1 VTGSPLDWREPLAL
15 AALVLVPLLALGLAW
30 ARRRRQAALAT
41 FAEAGLLPA
50 LVPDLDARR
59 RAVRAALLVG
69 AVLLLVVAIAGPLW
83 GFRWEEVHREGVDL
97 VVAIDT
103 SRSMLATDVK
113 PTRLARA
120 KLAVRDLLTQLHG
133 DRVGLVAFAGSAFVQ
148 CPLTLDY
155 GAVRQSLDAI
165 DVGIIPKGGT
175 ALAEAIDTSLEAFEG
190 REGKHQAII
199 LITDGEDHEGK
210 VNEAAARAAE
220 RGVKVYTVGLGT
232 AEGELIPLGGG
243 GFVKDRA
250 GQVVKSRLDQE
261 TLQQIAV
268 DTGGVYLHAT
278 GASLALTDLYR
289 DYIGTME
296 KRELAST
303 LERRFEHRFQV
314 PLALALILLVAD
326 AFVGERRVA
335 RRRRRAAAGVDAV
348 VLASIDRGGATAP
361 RVRGKHGH
369 APATSPAT
377 AAGTAAS
384 AAATAA
390 RDERTGGAAAK
401 GAGQHGVLMAALVL
415 ALASIAWLDPHART
429 REGNRLFAAGQYDD
443 AAKEYNEALVDH
455 PDSALLNFNLG
466 DADYKQGKYDEAIAA
481 YEQGRPGDD
490 DAHASAR
497 TAYNLGNATYR
508 RAEGAV
514 ATDPRKALEQYAAAL
529 VAYRRAIAAA
539 PDDVD
544 AKLNYELV
552 MQKRAE
558 LQKKLE
564 EQRQQ
569 QQQDQQQKDQ
579 QQQNEQQKQDQEKQ
593 DQQQQQQAG
602 GDQQQQQKQQ
612 QGDEHQQAGGDQ
624 KQKDEAG
631 ADQQQAAQ
639 ASPAPAASPGGDQQ
653 RAQAGEPH
661 DQQQQNAAADNAEG
675 AAAGDE
681 PRDGEMTR
689 QEAAAL
695 LDAQRGQEVQP
706 GEVVRRLQGAVVA
719 EPAQD
724 W

>member
-1 VTGSPLDWREPLAL
+1 MTGSPLSWREPLAL
-15 AALVLVPLLALGLAW
+15 VALALVPVLVLALVW
-30 ARRRRQAALAT
+30 ARQRRQTALAA

-59 RAVRAALLVG
+59 RTVRAALLVV
-69 AVLLLVVAIAGPLW
+69 AVLLVVVAIAGPLW
-83 GFRWEEVHREGVDL
+83 GFRWEEVRREGVDL
-97 VVAIDT
+97 IVAIDT

-120 KLAVRDLLTQLHG
+120 KLAVHDLLTQLHG

-155 GAVRQSLDAI
+155 GAVGQSLDAI

-175 ALAEAIDTSLEAFEG
+175 ALAEAIDTGLEAFEG

-210 VNEAAARAAE
+210 VKDAAARAGE
-220 RGVKVYTVGLGT
+220 RSVKVFTVGLGT
-232 AEGELIPLGGG
+232 SEGELIPLESG

-250 GQVVKSRLDQE
+250 GQVVKSRLDEE
-261 TLQQIAV
+261 TLKQIAV

-289 DYIGTME
+289 DYIGAME

-314 PLALALILLVAD
+314 PLALAFLMLVAE
-326 AFVGERRVA
+326 ALVGERRVA
-335 RRRRRAAAGVDAV
+335 WRRRRSAVGVDAV
-348 VLASIDRGGATAP
+348 VLANIDSSGAAGP
-361 RVRGKHGH
+361 RARGKHGH
-369 APATSPAT
+369 APA
-377 AAGTAAS
+377 
-384 AAATAA
+384 
-390 RDERTGGAAAK
+390 AK
-401 GAGQHGVLMAALVL
+401 SAGQHGVLTVALVL

-429 REGNRLFAAGQYDD
+429 REANRLFTAGKYDD
-443 AAKEYNEALVDH
+443 AASAYNEALVDH
-455 PDSALLNFNLG
+455 PDSALLHFNLG
-466 DADYKQGKYDEAIAA
+466 DAEYKQGKYDEAIAA
-481 YEQGRPGDD
+481 YEQVRPGDED
-490 DAHASAR
+490 PAASAR
-497 TAYNLGNATYR
+497 TAYNIGNATYR
-508 RAEGAV
+508 RAEAAA
-514 ATDPRKALEQYAAAL
+514 ATDPQKALEQYAAAL

-569 QQQDQQQKDQ
+569 QQQDQQHKDQ
-579 QQQNEQQKQDQEKQ
+579 QQHEQQNQ

-602 GDQQQQQKQQ
+602 GDHQQQD
-612 QGDEHQQAGGDQ
+612 QGGT
-624 KQKDEAG
+624 

-639 ASPAPAASPGGDQQ
+639 ASPAPAASPSAEQQ
-653 RAQAGEPH
+653 RAQAADQGNQEQH
-661 DQQQQNAAADNAEG
+661 DATENAAQD
-675 AAAGDE
+675 AAASAGE
-681 PRDGEMTR
+681 TRDGEMTR